1 MDAIVLSARDSLTRH
16 ARTFRMAAR
25 FLPRDVRDDVAV
37 VYALCRSIDDAA
49 DERASAEELA
59 ELDEEI
65 AGTRPPRP
73 LVRAFLDVSARRGVP
88 IAAARELVLGCRSDL
103 GVVRIADERARVR
116 YCYHLA
122 GTVGLMM
129 APLLGARTRDA
140 LAHAR
145 DLGIAMQMTNIARD
159 VAEDAARDRVYL
171 PATWLGDEHAGST
184 SFRDRD
190 HVHAVVRR
198 LVSLAEVY
206 YRSGELGLRALRP
219 RARVAVAVAARVY
232 RAIGLAVVRRGPA
245 ALATRTVLS
254 SIERFASAL
263 DGLRLAALAPTLPVL
278 AHMPAEEQR

>member
-103 GVVRIADERARVR
+103 GVVRIADERALVR
-116 YCYHLA
+116 YCYLVA

-171 PATWLGDEHAGST
+171 PATWLADEHAGST

-245 ALATRTVLS
+245 TLATRTVLS